1 MAGTLAGR
9 VAGRRR
15 GEERGA
21 RVSGKA
27 ASLENL
33 RGIGANV
40 LATAGWLPIN
50 QAHRGGEGRPF
61 FFKFKLRLF

>member
-1 MAGTLAGR
+1 LAGR

-33 RGIGANV
+33 RGIDAKV

-50 QAHRGGEGRPF
+50 QAHREKVLGVFCG
-61 FFKFKLRLF
+61 